1 MGAASV
7 ATVALPDKPTWPI
20 SWLKRPMRWLR
31 VAFGG
36 PRLIAFSLLIV
47 MTALKVWN
55 PYWVDLLET
64 RTYDLYQRIYP
75 RPAPDMA
82 VRVVDIDEAS
92 LAELGQWPWSR
103 KVVGDIVLN
112 IARAGAAG
120 IGFDIVFAEPDN
132 LSPKRFAEKAPGL
145 DTTTREALEQL
156 PSTDDYFADVI
167 KKTRAV
173 LGQASRQT
181 ARAAGNAVA
190 PAALA
195 VINDTTEH
203 VGHYLVRFPNI
214 DGNLPEF
221 EKVAAGRGMFVTN
234 PESDGIVRRIP
245 AIVAVGTGVYPT
257 LAVEMLRVATGGT
270 TLLVRL
276 DRDKLGVQD
285 VVLQGP
291 NYVIPT
297 DAEGRLWPHYA
308 KYNPDR
314 MVSAKDVLAGKP
326 EALAKLKG
334 KLVLMG
340 TSAAGLR
347 DIRSDPVNDGYP
359 GVEVHAQLL
368 ESILTSSLL
377 SQPAWGDGAERIL
390 TFMSGLIMIVTLA
403 VVGARW
409 SLIAFLVASV
419 GLFAGAWYL
428 FVEQH
433 LLVDVAFAVL
443 TAFLIYI
450 VVTYLNYMR
459 EEADREK
466 TRTAFSLYLAPAM
479 VERVAANP
487 DALKLG
493 GEMRDLTLM
502 FCDLRGFTTIS
513 ENYDASGLTHLI
525 NAFLTP
531 MTDIIQSTGG
541 CVDKYIGD
549 CIMAFWNAPIDVPL
563 HRRDA
568 CRAALQMRARLK
580 TLNEELRH
588 DPAAK
593 LDKHGELGI
602 GIGLNSGDVCVGNVG
617 SAQRLNYSVLG
628 DAVNLASR
636 LEGQSKTYHL
646 DLVIGETTYE
656 GVKDMATIEL
666 DLIQVKGKT
675 VPVRIFTLVGDETVA
690 KDSNYGE
697 LRRFHDIM
705 MASYRAQDWAAARD
719 ALKRC
724 KELAPAVHL
733 EALYEVYEERI
744 NDYEAEPPGEE
755 WDGVYVAK
763 TK

>member
-1 MGAASV
+1 M

-20 SWLKRPMRWLR
+20 AWLKKPVQWLGR
-31 VAFGG
+31 VFGG
-36 PRLIAFSLLIV
+36 PRLIAFVLLIA
-47 MTALKVWN
+47 MTALKTWN

-75 RPAPDMA
+75 RPAPEMA

-112 IARAGAAG
+112 IAKAGAAG

-132 LSPKRFAEKAPGL
+132 LSPKRFAERAPDL
-145 DTTTREALEQL
+145 DQSTRESLEKL
-156 PSTDDYFADVI
+156 PSTDDYFAQVI
-167 KKTRAV
+167 KQTRAV
-173 LGQASRQT
+173 LGQAEADT
-181 ARAAGNAVA
+181 ARAAGNAPG

-195 VINDTTEH
+195 VLNDTTEH
-203 VGHYLVRFPNI
+203 VGHYLDRFPNI
-214 DGNLPEF
+214 VGNLPEF

-245 AIVAVGTGVYPT
+245 AIVAVGNGIYPT
-257 LAVEMLRVATGGT
+257 LAIEMLRVATGGT
-270 TLLVRL
+270 TILVRL
-276 DRDKLGVQD
+276 DKDKLGIQD
-285 VVLQGP
+285 IVLQGP

-368 ESILTSSLL
+368 ESILTNSLL
-377 SQPAWGDGAERIL
+377 TQPAWGDGAERIL
-390 TFMSGLIMIVTLA
+390 TFLSGLVMIVTLA
-403 VVGARW
+403 LVGARW
-409 SLIAFLVASV
+409 SLVVFVVASV
-419 GLFAGAWYL
+419 ALFGGAWYL
-428 FVEQH
+428 FIEQN

-459 EEADREK
+459 EEADRQK

-479 VERVAANP
+479 VERVAEHP
-487 DALKLG
+487 EALKLG

-513 ENYDASGLTHLI
+513 ESYDAGGLTHLI
-525 NAFLTP
+525 NSFLTP

-549 CIMAFWNAPIDVPL
+549 CIMAFWNAPLDLPQ

-588 DPAAK
+588 DPEAK
-593 LDKHGELGI
+593 LDKHGELHMGM
-602 GIGLNSGDVCVGNVG
+602 GLNTGIVCVGNMG

-646 DLVIGETTYE
+646 DLVLGEETYD
-656 GVKDMATIEL
+656 GVKDMAGIEL

-690 KDSNYGE
+690 KDSNFGE
-697 LRRFHDIM
+697 LRRFHEVM
-705 MASYRAQDWAAARD
+705 MASYRAQDWAAARE
-719 ALKRC
+719 ALKHC
-724 KELAPAVHL
+724 KELAPL
-733 EALYEVYEERI
+733 FQLQGLYEVYEERI
-744 NDYEAEPPGEE
+744 DHYEAEPPGED
-755 WDGVYVAK
+755 WDGVFIAK